1 MPTIRDRIERV
12 LLEIRGVAASYGIDS
27 FERARLDEWR
37 YKRELSEKQEK
48 ILQDIERRVFGPQED
63 DDERTSA

>member
-1 MPTIRDRIERV
+1 MQTIRDRIERV
-12 LLEIRGVAASYGIDS
+12 LLEIRGVAASYGVDS

-48 ILQDIERRVFGPQED
+48 ILQGIEAKVFGSQEEETD
-63 DDERTSA
+63 GA